1 MLGAMTTEPLT
12 AEELLARY
20 EAERNKRLR
29 PDGNDQYIE
38 AAGVFADYLEDPHI
52 EAPNREPIIDP
63 VGGGVTFAFIGGG
76 FAGLVVGARLAEA
89 GHQVRIIEKGGD
101 FGGTWYW
108 NRYPGAQ
115 CDTAALIYLPLLE
128 ETGHM
133 PTEKYTHGPEIYE
146 HCQRIGRHFGL
157 YDNAVFSTEVTDLTW
172 DDDAKQWIIE
182 TNRGDR
188 LRAKYL
194 GAGTGPL
201 HRPKLPGL
209 DGIKDFKGHSFH
221 TSRWDYAYTGGDP
234 TGAVMDGLADKRVGI
249 IGTGATAVQCV
260 PHLAQSCGELFVFQR
275 TPSSIDERNNH
286 PIDADWFNALEPGW
300 QEKWLLN
307 FTTLQTG
314 GFTDEDLVM
323 DGWTDISQRIRD
335 QLMINAETDGD
346 FSPAAIQRAYHDSDN
361 EKMAEI
367 RGRVD
372 TIIAD
377 DATAAA
383 LKPWYRQLC
392 KRPCFH
398 DHYLQAFNNPNVHLV
413 DTEGKGVE
421 RITEAGLVANSDEYE
436 LDCIIYASGFEVGTS
451 YTRRSGFDMTGRDGL
466 RLSDYW
472 AEGMLSLHGIHV
484 AGFPNAFV
492 VGPTQGANLISNV
505 PHNLT
510 EAAKTIT
517 AIIDHAEA
525 KGATEVDVSADV
537 EAAWV
542 KRLEEGGRTFG
553 GDPSCTPGYYNNEGH
568 EAEPGSLRNRLG
580 YPEGPV
586 AYFDYISEWRSNGE
600 FEGLRFG

>member
-38 AAGVFADYLEDPHI
+38 AAGVFTDYLEDPHI

>member
-335 QLMINAETDGD
+335 QLMINADTDGD

-421 RITEAGLVANSDEYE
+421 RITEAGLVANGEEYE

-525 KGATEVDVSADV
+525 KGATEVEVSADV

-586 AYFDYISEWRSNGE
+586 AYFEYISEWRSNGE